1 MRIAVNANHFNA
13 VIIGI
18 VTKAHRILNIFLLP
32 LRAFKYNG
40 VVCFR
45 EHYYFN
51 YFSLTRVF
59 TMNDLL
65 FARWFGL
72 VSVIL
77 SLGILFNQEDARE
90 MAKNMVKTETG
101 YIMGA
106 VLPVIFGSLSLMF
119 ANSLE
124 VGWSLAVTLVGL
136 STLIIGTYRALFVNH
151 WKKMMSKHIEQIPF
165 LFSLFGLM
173 LGVVLLYIGF
183 FSHAFDYANSLK

>member
-1 MRIAVNANHFNA
+1 MPNFNHVLTPRSRAFDIISS
-13 VIIGI
+13 VMILGSIIISFDYVSLIGI
-18 VTKAHRILNIFLLP
+18 IAMDDI
-32 LRAFKYNG
+32 
-40 VVCFR
+40 
-45 EHYYFN
+45 
-51 YFSLTRVF
+51 
-59 TMNDLL
+59 L
-65 FARWFGL
+65 FARWFGS

-106 VLPVIFGSLSLMF
+106 VFPVIFGSLSLMF

-124 VGWSLAVTLVGL
+124 VGWSLVVTLVGT
-136 STLIIGTYRALFVNH
+136 STLIIGIYRALFVAH

-173 LGVVLLYIGF
+173 LGVILLYIGF
-183 FSHAFDYANSLK
+183 FSHAFDYANSIS